1 MGQWVV
7 VAPGR
12 KFSVVCFLEVT
23 SLSIFWSEPGRN
35 AISEAGILG
44 RNGLGGAARSGEIGG
59 CFALARRKDFDNFL
73 RERTGLEFGNF
84 LKSLMCVLA
93 SVRNFSV
100 VCFEQVTPNSVC
112 WSVPVR
118 SGLDHLHFV
127 SRGYANLRS
136 RDMIWVGNSRAAAGT
151 GKAKA
156 SGLKT

>member
-1 MGQWVV
+1 MRAGSAFFAEKCMRQWVV

-35 AISEAGILG
+35 AILGAGMSG

-59 CFALARRKDFDNFL
+59 RFAVARRSLFDDFL
-73 RERTGLEFGNF
+73 REETGLRFGNF

-100 VCFEQVTPNSVC
+100 VCF
-112 WSVPVR
+112 
-118 SGLDHLHFV
+118 L
-127 SRGYANLRS
+127 
-136 RDMIWVGNSRAAAGT
+136 
-151 GKAKA
+151 
-156 SGLKT
+156 